1 MHVYVNINF
10 LRYDDHS
17 VGVIII
23 TANKALLFSFPV
35 GGRVDTDL

>member
-10 LRYDDHS
+10 LRYDHS

-35 GGRVDTDL
+35 GGRVDSDL